1 MLKNSRVEEFKT
13 ESKKAP
19 GSAEHLALGAPSRIF
34 ESAELF
40 GSEQEIGIVHQGAM
54 YRLRVTRGGKLILNK

>member
-1 MLKNSRVEEFKT
+1 MNKKNEVEPFERT
-13 ESKKAP
+13 SKGGP
-19 GSAEHLALGAPSRIF
+19 ERSDNLTIGAPARIL

-40 GSEQEIGIVHQGAM
+40 GVEQEIGIIHHGSM